1 MSDKTY
7 KVQNSQLK
15 WKKHRPKE
23 SEESHSSFLLSFDS
37 VEFRSEKENHIDE
50 KWVWKWKQ
58 IEENWVHSPNTKW
71 IYKWRG
77 DCHKNKLDKI
87 NKLTKIVFCN
97 SFCRF
102 AVSAAA
108 SAFTYM
114 TN

>member
-50 KWVWKWKQ
+50 KWVWTTAP
-58 IEENWVHSPNTKW
+58 IPSGFINDEA
-71 IYKWRG
+71 IAI
-77 DCHKNKLDKI
+77 KI
-87 NKLTKIVFCN
+87 N
-97 SFCRF
+97 
-102 AVSAAA
+102 
-108 SAFTYM
+108 
-114 TN
+114 